1 MILRQDHVAG
11 GAFVIAG
18 ALVYAASGDLPYGT
32 LASPGAGMMPTL
44 IIGLMVAFGLALALR
59 GGTSPP
65 LAEIDYSD
73 LGHALR
79 VIVAAAVATALY
91 IPLGFII
98 TMSLML
104 FGLTFA
110 IERRPLLRA
119 LTFSVGVAL
128 SAYLLFD
135 WLLKSP
141 LPRGII
147 GY

>member
-79 VIVAAAVATALY
+79 VIVAAALATALY

-119 LTFSVGVAL
+119 LIFSVGVAL

>member
-18 ALVYAASGDLPYGT
+18 ALVYAASGDLPFGT

-44 IIGLMVAFGLALALR
+44 IIGLMMAFGLTVALR
-59 GGTSPP
+59 GGSSPP
-65 LAEIDYSD
+65 LAEIDWSD

-79 VIVAAAVATALY
+79 VIIAAALAIAFY
-91 IPLGFII
+91 ISLGFIV
-98 TMSLML
+98 TMSLLL

-110 IERRPLLRA
+110 IERRPLLRS
-119 LTFSVGVAL
+119 LLFSVGVTL
-128 SAYLLFD
+128 SAYILFD

-147 GY
+147 GF